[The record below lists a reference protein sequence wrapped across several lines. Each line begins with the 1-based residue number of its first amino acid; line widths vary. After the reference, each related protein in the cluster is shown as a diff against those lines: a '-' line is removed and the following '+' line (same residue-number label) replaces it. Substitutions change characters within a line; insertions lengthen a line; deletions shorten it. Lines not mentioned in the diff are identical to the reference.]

1 MRLDHPGMFA
11 ACTLPGAVPRS
22 AEHAAAMGMTLE
34 FLGVPDPADELIAEL
49 CARAGSAQVGRYD
62 AVGYG
67 AADGGGDPFGL
78 GAVPEM
84 IEQHRGTRPRAD
96 GVGDA
101 LPGDVRRRAVNRLE
115 HAGRAALRVQVRA
128 APEAEAARQRAAQVG
143 QD

>member
-1 MRLDHPGMFA
+1 MRLGHPGVFA
-11 ACTLPGAVPRS
+11 ACTLLDALPRS

-78 GAVPEM
+78 GGVPEM
-84 IEQHRGTRPRAD
+84 IQQHRVTRHRAD

-101 LPGDVRRRAVNRLE
+101 LPGAVWRR
-115 HAGRAALRVQVRA
+115 
-128 APEAEAARQRAAQVG
+128 P
-143 QD
+143 